1 MYDVTCE
8 TSFLDVRD
16 WVEAIEVSKSVFVAF
31 FKTQAFECFVIQTL
45 LIFFSFLQ
53 ESTPKPIPIML
64 CGNKIDL
71 RESYRDEGKTVITEE
86 SGEKLAKVSS
96 SPYPP
101 SPYLTELSSHQ
112 EIIQELFFKCYFFWE
127 NGTESELNSMTIVF
141 FPCRS
146 MAHCS

>member
-1 MYDVTCE
+1 
-8 TSFLDVRD
+8 
-16 WVEAIEVSKSVFVAF
+16 
-31 FKTQAFECFVIQTL
+31 
-45 LIFFSFLQ
+45 
-53 ESTPKPIPIML
+53 ML

-127 NGTESELNSMTIVF
+127 NGTESE
-141 FPCRS
+141 
-146 MAHCS
+146 